1 MLHVYVATVGYHPVH
16 VCVATVG
23 YHPVHVYVATVGYHP
38 VHVCVATVGYHPV
51 HVQIFELVREKYTGK
66 RIIRHGS
73 MFSSHWFSGDHGGDH
88 SRRVSSQSS
97 SSSSMVET
105 HRRMPQTEASTSSSG
120 NPSSSSVDEG
130 SWKMTPRPLTPLK
143 EEAAESMP
151 GESDDKKTSYDVT
164 QASSGGEEFF
174 GPPHHLS
181 DSRRPSI
188 LKLLPSNRSPENKRA
203 LHHVQFNEA
212 QQLT

>member
-16 VCVATVG
+16 V
-23 YHPVHVYVATVGYHP
+23 Y
-38 VHVCVATVGYHPV
+38 VATVGYHPV

-66 RIIRHGS
+66 RIIRRGS
-73 MFSSHWFSGDHGGDH
+73 VFSSRRFSVDPDSSHT
-88 SRRVSSQSS
+88 RRISSLTISS
-97 SSSSMVET
+97 YAVDET
-105 HRRMPQTEASTSSSG
+105 HRRMSMPEASPSPSR

-130 SWKMTPRPLTPLK
+130 SWKMTPRPLTPLR
-143 EEAAESMP
+143 EEVAESMP
-151 GESDDKKTSYDVT
+151 GESDDKKASYDVT
-164 QASSGGEEFF
+164 RASSDGDDEVFV
-174 GPPHHLS
+174 PPHCPP

-188 LKLLPSNRSPENKRA
+188 LKLLSSNRSPENKRA